1 MNILLTGGTG
11 YIASHTAVKL
21 LAAGHQLVLVDNLA
35 NSNIAVL
42 QRIEQLSGHRPH
54 FYQADIGNY
63 AALAAIFTA
72 HNIDAVIHFAGLKAV
87 GESTREPLRYYRE
100 NVAGSLQLLE
110 VMQEFAVK
118 SLIFSS
124 SATVYGDPSELPLTE
139 QSPIQ
144 PQSVYGRTKWM
155 VEQIIADH
163 CQADS
168 SFSAVCLRYFNPVG
182 AHPSGQIGEDP
193 SGIPNNLLPF
203 ISQVAIG
210 RRDQLSVFGDDYP
223 TPDGTGVRDYIHVE
237 DLAQGHCLALQLA
250 KSAGCHRLNLG
261 TGSGVSVLEMVNAF
275 RTVSGHPV
283 PLTICPRRAGDVA
296 ACYADAS
303 KAKQQLGWQAQL
315 TLTDMV
321 TDTWRWQQQ
330 NPTGYANLSTNQP
343 MPSSQANNTDTQQ
356 SKESQ

>member
-1 MNILLTGGTG
+1 MNILVTGGTG

-42 QRIEQLSGHRPH
+42 ERIALLSGQKTH

-63 AALAAIFTA
+63 AALSAIFTA
-72 HNIDAVIHFAGLKAV
+72 HQIDAVIHFAGLKAV
-87 GESTREPLRYYRE
+87 GESAQKPLHYYRE

-110 VMQEFAVK
+110 VMHEFAVK

-124 SATVYGDPSELPLTE
+124 SATVYGDPRELPLTE

-163 CQADS
+163 CLADP

-182 AHPSGQIGEDP
+182 AHPSGLMGEDP
-193 SGIPNNLLPF
+193 NGIPNNLLPF

-210 RRDQLSVFGDDYP
+210 RREQLSVFGNDYP
-223 TPDGTGVRDYIHVE
+223 TADGTGVRDYIHVQ
-237 DLAQGHCLALQLA
+237 DLAEGHRLALKLA
-250 KSAGCHRLNLG
+250 NKPGCHRFNLG
-261 TGSGVSVLEMVNAF
+261 TGSGVSVLEMVDAF
-275 RTVSGHPV
+275 RAVSGHPV
-283 PLTICPRRAGDVA
+283 PLIICPRRTGDVA
-296 ACYADAS
+296 ACYADAA
-303 KAKQQLGWQAQL
+303 KAQHELGWQAQL
-315 TLTDMV
+315 NLTDMV
-321 TDTWRWQQQ
+321 ADTWRWQHL
-330 NPTGYANLSTNQP
+330 NPQGYQTPPAKL
-343 MPSSQANNTDTQQ
+343 
-356 SKESQ
+356 KEKL

>member
-1 MNILLTGGTG
+1 MNILVTGGTG

-42 QRIEQLSGHRPH
+42 ERIALLSGQKPH

-63 AALAAIFTA
+63 AALSAIFTA
-72 HNIDAVIHFAGLKAV
+72 HQIDAVIHFAGLKAV
-87 GESTREPLRYYRE
+87 GESAQKPLHYYRE

-124 SATVYGDPSELPLTE
+124 SATVYGDPRELPLTE

-163 CQADS
+163 CSADP

-182 AHPSGQIGEDP
+182 AHPSGLMGEDP
-193 SGIPNNLLPF
+193 NGIPNNLLPF

-210 RRDQLSVFGDDYP
+210 RREQLSVFGNDYP
-223 TPDGTGVRDYIHVE
+223 TADGTGVRDYIHVQ
-237 DLAQGHCLALQLA
+237 DLAEGHRLALKLTN
-250 KSAGCHRLNLG
+250 KPGCHRFNLG
-261 TGSGVSVLEMVNAF
+261 TGSGVSVLEMVDAF
-275 RTVSGHPV
+275 RAVSGHPV
-283 PLTICPRRAGDVA
+283 PLIICPRRTGDVA
-296 ACYADAS
+296 ACYADAA
-303 KAKQQLGWQAQL
+303 KAQHELGWQAQL
-315 TLTDMV
+315 NLTDMV
-321 TDTWRWQQQ
+321 ADTWRWQHL
-330 NPTGYANLSTNQP
+330 NPQGYQTPPAKL
-343 MPSSQANNTDTQQ
+343 
-356 SKESQ
+356 KEKL